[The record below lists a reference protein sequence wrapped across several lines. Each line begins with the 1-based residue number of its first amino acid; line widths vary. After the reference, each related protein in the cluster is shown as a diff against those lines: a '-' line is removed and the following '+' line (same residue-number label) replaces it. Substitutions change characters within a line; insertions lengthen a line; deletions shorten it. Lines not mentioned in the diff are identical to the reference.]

1 MEKRLIDFMVAFIV
15 EAAPDSLYGEL
26 TRWLLEP
33 KHGVFVGNVNAM
45 VRQKLWEKIQ
55 NAGNG
60 TSAIMIFNSATEQG
74 YSLEMTGEPKRCVV
88 DIEGVELI
96 KIQ

>member
-1 MEKRLIDFMVAFIV
+1 MEEGLSNFMVTFIV

-45 VRQKLWEKIQ
+45 VREKLWKKIQ
-55 NAGNG
+55 NSGNE
-60 TSAIMIFNSATEQG
+60 TSAIMIFNSDTEQG

-88 DIEGVELI
+88 DIEGIELI

>member
-1 MEKRLIDFMVAFIV
+1 MEERLIDFMVTFIV

-45 VRQKLWEKIQ
+45 VREKLWKKIQ
-55 NAGNG
+55 NSGNE
-60 TSAIMIFNSATEQG
+60 TNAIMIFNTDNEQG
-74 YSLEMTGEPKRCVV
+74 YALEMIGEPKRCVV
-88 DIEGVELI
+88 DIEGIELI

>member
-1 MEKRLIDFMVAFIV
+1 MVTFVV
-15 EAAPDSLYGEL
+15 ESASDSLCGEL

-45 VRQKLWEKIQ
+45 VREKLWDKIQ
-55 NAGNG
+55 NAK
-60 TSAIMIFNSATEQG
+60 TSAIMIFSSDSEQG
-74 YSLEMTGEPKRCVV
+74 YSLKMTGEPKRCVV

>member
-1 MEKRLIDFMVAFIV
+1 MEERLIDLMVTFIV

-45 VRQKLWEKIQ
+45 VREKLWKKIQ
-55 NAGNG
+55 NSGDE
-60 TSAIMIFNSATEQG
+60 TSAIMIFNSDT
-74 YSLEMTGEPKRCVV
+74 SLNNPADKTY
-88 DIEGVELI
+88 LI
-96 KIQ
+96 PFFKQ